1 MAGEKILIVED
12 DSISAMDIKK
22 TVESFG
28 YSVPYV
34 ASSGKEAI
42 RKASEIEPDLILMDI
57 ILKREIDGIEA
68 ISKIKELNMPFIYL
82 TTHSEEHTIKRAK
95 ITEPSGYII
104 KPFDS
109 KELKYAIEL
118 ALYKSSQEKKIK
130 ESEVI
135 FRSVYE
141 NSFDAILLTKP
152 DGSILSANPA
162 AQKMFARTEKEIIK
176 VGRAGLVVQNEHLN
190 EILKQ
195 RRKKGKIKAVLI
207 FKRKDGS
214 TFLGE
219 ATSNVFTD
227 ADGITKTS
235 MIIRDVTEREKAE
248 NELNFLNRK
257 LLALS
262 KCNQTLLRAV
272 NEQTLLNEI
281 CRIICD
287 EAGYRL
293 AWVGYAEHDADKTIR
308 PVAWAGY
315 DSGYIAKAKL
325 SWSKDTTHGQGPAGI
340 VIRSGELIYVQD
352 FVNDPL
358 MAPWRESA
366 LKSGYRSGIA
376 LPLKDKKAQTF
387 GVLLIYSAEP
397 NAINPDEIWLLEELA
412 SNLEFGIISLR
423 EQTERKHMEEELM
436 SAGLYNRSL
445 IEASLDPLFTIG
457 ADGKIT
463 DVNKATEKVT
473 GFPRDELI
481 STDFPD
487 YFTEPDKAKKGYQKV
502 FKEGLVRD
510 YPLEIQHQNGHVTP
524 VLYNASLYR
533 DKSGNAVGVFA
544 AARDITYRLKIENAL
559 KESEIKYKSLFES
572 KPDYTILSGLDGI
585 TLDVNVAAEKVI
597 GFSKEELIG
606 KHFSELKFFP
616 EDEII
621 LHGEKFS
628 NLLKEKNVAPY
639 ESRIF
644 DLNSNLRWVIT
655 SLTLILE
662 DNTPKYILIINSDIT
677 ERKKNENQI
686 IKSLEEK
693 EVLLREIHH
702 RVKNN
707 MQIISSLLNLQIQ
720 YVENSEVENILK
732 ESQGRVK
739 SMVMVHEKLYQSP
752 HFNNINFKEYLKKL
766 VSDIFYSYGIK
777 TGTIKY
783 VLNIENINI
792 AVETAIPLG
801 LIINELVTNS
811 LKYAFP
817 KCEGTI
823 KIELKQSKEVLKLI
837 VADNGIGLPKKI
849 NIYNTS
855 TLGLQLVNNLV
866 NQIDGQIEL
875 DRNNGTSFKITFKES
890 IYKDR
895 LNLIQ

>member
-12 DSISAMDIKK
+12 DSIAAMDIKK
-22 TVESFG
+22 TVESFC

-68 ISKIKELNMPFIYL
+68 ISKIKEFNMPFIYL
-82 TTHSEEHTIKRAK
+82 TTHSEEYTIKRAK

-162 AQKMFARTEKEIIK
+162 AQKMFGRTEKEIIK

-325 SWSKDTTHGQGPAGI
+325 SWSEDTTHGQGPAGI

-352 FVNDPL
+352 FVNDHL
-358 MAPWRESA
+358 MAPWRGSA

-412 SNLEFGIISLR
+412 SNLEFGITSLR

-481 STDFPD
+481 STDFSD

-572 KPDYTILSGLDGI
+572 NPDYTILSGLDGI

-616 EDEII
+616 EDEIT

-639 ESRIF
+639 ESIIF

-823 KIELKQSKEVLKLI
+823 KIELKQLKEVFKLI

-895 LNLIQ
+895 LNSI

>member
-1 MAGEKILIVED
+1 MGEEKILIVED
-12 DSISAMDIKK
+12 NVIEAMDIKR

-34 ASSGKEAI
+34 ARGEEAAT
-42 RKASEIEPDLILMDI
+42 KALKIKPDLILMDVT
-57 ILKREIDGIEA
+57 LKEEIDGIEA
-68 ISKIKELNMPFIYL
+68 ISKIKELNIPFIYL
-82 TTHSEEHTIKRAK
+82 TAHSEESIERAK
-95 ITEPSGYII
+95 ITESSGYII

-109 KELKYAIEL
+109 IELKYAIEL
-118 ALYKSSQEKKIK
+118 ALYKSSQGKKIK
-130 ESEVI
+130 ESDAI
-135 FRSVYE
+135 FRSLYE

-152 DGSILSANPA
+152 DGSILSANQT
-162 AQKMFARTEKEIIK
+162 AQKMFGRSEKEIIK
-176 VGRAGLVVQNEHLN
+176 VGKAGLVVENEHLK

-195 RRKKGKIKAVLI
+195 RRKKGKIKAVLR

-219 ATSNVFTD
+219 GTSSFFTD

-248 NELNFLNRK
+248 NELNLLNRK

-315 DSGYIAKAKL
+315 DSSYIAKANL
-325 SWSKDTTHGQGPAGI
+325 SWSEDTTQGQGPAGI

-397 NAINPDEIWLLEELA
+397 NTINPDEIWLMEELA
-412 SNLEFGIISLR
+412 SNLEFGITSLR
-423 EQTERKHMEEELM
+423 EQREKKHIEEELM

-481 STDFPD
+481 STDFSD
-487 YFTEPDKAKKGYQKV
+487 YFTEPDKAKEGYQKV

-544 AARDITYRLKIENAL
+544 AARDITDRLKIENAL

-572 KPDYTILSGLDGI
+572 NPDYTILSGLDGI

-597 GFSKEELIG
+597 GFPKEELIG

-616 EDEII
+616 KDEIN

-628 NLLKEKNVAPY
+628 NLLKHENVAPY

-720 YVENSEVENILK
+720 YVENSEAENILK

-739 SMVMVHEKLYQSP
+739 SMAMVHEKLYQSP

-777 TGTIKY
+777 TGTIEY

-823 KIELKQSKEVLKLI
+823 KIELKQSKEGLELI

-849 NIYNTS
+849 NIYNTP

-875 DRNNGTSFKITFKES
+875 DRNNGTSFKINFKAS